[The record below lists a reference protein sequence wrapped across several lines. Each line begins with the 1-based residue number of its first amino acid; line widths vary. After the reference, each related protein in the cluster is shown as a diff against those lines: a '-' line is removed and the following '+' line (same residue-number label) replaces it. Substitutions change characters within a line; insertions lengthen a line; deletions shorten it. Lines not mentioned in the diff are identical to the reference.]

1 MPLLAS
7 KADKATPS
15 RPSRRYWIVQGI
27 ALALPLLSLLLFQ
40 LCKGNRS
47 MMDAFLTH
55 VTAPWKRFLSWL
67 LDPLPFSMAEVC
79 WATAILGLI
88 GFLIRTVWLLVLR
101 EDRLRRLVRRLL
113 ALVTAVL
120 LVAGG
125 YTALW
130 GANYYGSSFSQRSG
144 LTARGATA
152 DELYTL
158 TISFAAAAS
167 EWSDQVSR
175 DENGVF
181 NEEVSDLFARS
192 EGIYD
197 GILAEFPCLSGPER
211 TPKPMLFSRLMS
223 YLGFTG
229 FFFPFTGEAN
239 LNVDAPRALLPATI
253 AHELAHQ
260 RGVAAEQEANFVA
273 ILTGL
278 RSDDPAYRYSS
289 ALMGYIHLS
298 NALYSA
304 SYEKWS
310 QTGGYLNE
318 QVRADLAANRTYWQ
332 QFETPVETAAE
343 AVYDNFL
350 QTYGQELGMQSYGA
364 CVDLLVAYYFDWRGI
379 GNE

>member
-1 MPLLAS
+1 MLLPSPKTS
-7 KADKATPS
+7 KPHLS
-15 RPSRRYWIVQGI
+15 RPSRRYWVLQGV
-27 ALALPLLSLLLFQ
+27 ALALPLLTLLLFQ

-47 MMDAFLTH
+47 IMDAFLTH
-55 VTAPWKRFLSWL
+55 VTAPWKRFFSWL
-67 LDPLPFSMAEVC
+67 LDPLPFSVAEVC
-79 WATAILGLI
+79 WAAAILGLI
-88 GFLIRTVWLLVLR
+88 IFLIRTVWLLVRR

-113 ALVTAVL
+113 ALITAAL
-120 LVAGG
+120 WIAGG
-125 YTALW
+125 FTALW
-130 GANYYGSSFSQRSG
+130 GANYYGSTFSQRSG

-167 EWSDQVSR
+167 ELSDQVSR

-181 NEEVSDLFARS
+181 NEEVSGLFARS

-197 GILAEFPCLSGPER
+197 GILEEFPCLSGPER

-318 QVRADLAANRTYWQ
+318 QVRADLSDNRAYWQ

-364 CVDLLVAYYFDWRGI
+364 CVDLLVAYYFDWRCI